1 MSRSLAPS
9 TTAALSPKASA
20 SIQKGQQTTASG
32 LTASQVVL
40 PAAPSK
46 SSTPLITD
54 ALKQSAD
61 QASCMNY
68 STFMGA
74 HNVGQSLK
82 IQKFKD
88 AVSRQS
94 DEVRK
99 QERIY
104 DRRLAT
110 LESLVS
116 RGAGARSVDAA
127 RKKASESRIAVRAAK
142 DKLAIYA
149 GALASC
155 VATGYSDPSKAPGS
169 RSQPESPHTRTQ
181 SVPRQDDEQE
191 MFATPD
197 APVVEEALVLIEEEK
212 PWYTNP
218 LVIGL
223 GVLAA
228 GGAYVFVRRQQ

>member
-1 MSRSLAPS
+1 MSRSPTVS

-32 LTASQVVL
+32 LTASQAVL

-68 STFMGA
+68 SSFMGA
-74 HNVGQSLK
+74 HLVGQSLK

-88 AVSRQS
+88 AVSRQT

-104 DRRLAT
+104 ERRLAT
-110 LESLVS
+110 LESLVR
-116 RGAGARSVDAA
+116 RGGGARRVETA
-127 RKKASESRIAVRAAK
+127 RKKVSESRVAVRAAK

-155 VATGYSDPSKAPGS
+155 VATGYSDPSKAPGMAS
-169 RSQPESPHTRTQ
+169 ESTYTRTQ

-191 MFATPD
+191 MFATSD